1 MDWVT
6 TFLTAPAIMAT
17 VNLLKK
23 YGLPSDW
30 APIVSLVAGAAFGVL
45 VWFLMG
51 MGPVAVLTQ
60 FIVAGLAAGMTA
72 SGLYDTAVTVGA
84 TVSVPQA
91 TEVAVENVDIEP
103 DEPMGVRYLV
113 D

>member
-60 FIVAGLAAGMTA
+60 FIVAGLAAGLTA
-72 SGLYDTAVTVGA
+72 SGFYDAAVTVGA
-84 TVSVPQA
+84 TVNVPQV
-91 TEVAVENVDIEP
+91 TEVVVENADIEP
-103 DEPMGVRYLV
+103 DEPMGARYLV

>member
-60 FIVAGLAAGMTA
+60 FVVAGLAAGMTA

-103 DEPMGVRYLV
+103 DEPMGVRYLE

>member
-60 FIVAGLAAGMTA
+60 FIVAGLAAGLTA
-72 SGLYDTAVTVGA
+72 SGLYDAAATVGA
-84 TVSVPQA
+84 TVNVPQA
-91 TEVAVENVDIEP
+91 TEVVVENAEIEP

>member
-30 APIVSLVAGAAFGVL
+30 APLVSLVIGALFGVL

-51 MGPVAVLTQ
+51 MGPISVLTS
-60 FIVAGLAAGMTA
+60 FVVAGLASGLTA
-72 SGLYDTAVTVGA
+72 SGLYDAAVTVGA

-91 TEVAVENVDIEP
+91 TEVVVENADIEP

>member
-1 MDWVT
+1 MDWVA

-60 FIVAGLAAGMTA
+60 FVVAGLAAGMTA

-103 DEPMGVRYLV
+103 DEPMGVRYLE

>member
-60 FIVAGLAAGMTA
+60 FVVAGLAAGMTA

-91 TEVAVENVDIEP
+91 TEVAVENAEIEP
-103 DEPMGVRYLV
+103 DEPMGVRYLE

>member
-60 FIVAGLAAGMTA
+60 FIVAGLAAGLTA
-72 SGLYDTAVTVGA
+72 SGFYDAAVTVGA
-84 TVSVPQA
+84 TVNVPQA
-91 TEVAVENVDIEP
+91 TEVAVENADIEP
-103 DEPMGVRYLV
+103 DEPMGARYLV

>member
-60 FIVAGLAAGMTA
+60 FIVAGLAAGLTA
-72 SGLYDTAVTVGA
+72 SGLHDTAVTVGA
-84 TVSVPQA
+84 TVNVPQV
-91 TEVAVENVDIEP
+91 TEVVVENADIEP
-103 DEPMGVRYLV
+103 DEPMGARYLV

>member
-1 MDWVT
+1 MDWVA
-6 TFLTAPAIMAT
+6 TFLTAPAIMAV
-17 VNLLKK
+17 VNLFKK
-23 YGLPSDW
+23 YGLPADW
-30 APIVSLVAGAAFGVL
+30 APIVSLVIGALFGAL

-60 FIVAGLAAGMTA
+60 FVVAGLAAGMTA
-72 SGLYDTAVTVGA
+72 SGLYDAAATVGT

-91 TEVAVENVDIEP
+91 TEVAVENADIEP
-103 DEPMGVRYLV
+103 DEPMGARYLA

>member
-1 MDWVT
+1 MDWVAT
-6 TFLTAPAIMAT
+6 LLTAPAIMAT

-30 APIVSLVAGAAFGVL
+30 APLVSLVIGALFGAL

-51 MGPVAVLTQ
+51 MGPISVFTSFV
-60 FIVAGLAAGMTA
+60 VAGLTSGLTA
-72 SGLYDTAVTVGA
+72 SGLYDAAVTVGA
-84 TVSVPQA
+84 TVSVPEA
-91 TEVAVENVDIEP
+91 TEVVVENADVEP
-103 DEPMGVRYLV
+103 DEPMGLRYLV

>member
-1 MDWVT
+1 MDWVA

-30 APIVSLVAGAAFGVL
+30 APIVSLVVGALFGVL

-51 MGPVAVLTQ
+51 MGPISVLTS
-60 FIVAGLAAGMTA
+60 FVVAGLASGLTA
-72 SGLYDTAVTVGA
+72 SGFYDAAVTVGA
-84 TVSVPQA
+84 TISVPQA
-91 TEVAVENVDIEP
+91 TEVVVENADTEP

>member
-30 APIVSLVAGAAFGVL
+30 APLVSLVIGALFGAL

-60 FIVAGLAAGMTA
+60 FIVAGLAAGLTA
-72 SGLYDTAVTVGA
+72 SGFYDAAVTVGA
-84 TVSVPQA
+84 TVNVPQA

-103 DEPMGVRYLV
+103 DEPMGARYLV